1 MKTFTPGDTV
11 RPKSELFVN
20 CQGKVKSVN
29 QDRSLLKITVKVFG
43 RQTPIILKFLEVKKI
58 SGA

>member
-11 RPKSELFVN
+11 RLKSGPFVN
-20 CQGKVKSVN
+20 CQGKVKAVN

-43 RQTPIILKFLEVKKI
+43 RQTPIILQFSEVEKV
-58 SGA
+58 